1 MRLCPFL
8 DKNLLMVPQQSETK
22 IQIPSRGYRT
32 LLVASGH
39 SLLSQLPFTL
49 TLLQSRCTAPPP
61 PHPPTPPPPPRPL
74 LSFHSQDLRPGWS
87 LILAHSWSLC
97 GLAGCLKITFLS
109 SHGHHPICS
118 ICNISQNAII
128 YFLQWGWSLWSPQ
141 LMPSTELEMALIMIL
156 KGEKLS
162 FRSSLCQIP
171 I

>member
-32 LLVASGH
+32 LLVAPGH
-39 SLLSQLPFTL
+39 SAS
-49 TLLQSRCTAPPP
+49 SAPLHPHSAP
-61 PHPPTPPPPPRPL
+61 VVLHRAATPHPPTSTPRPL

-87 LILAHSWSLC
+87 LILAHSCSLC

-109 SHGHHPICS
+109 SHGHHPIRS

-128 YFLQWGWSLWSPQ
+128 YFLQWGWSL
-141 LMPSTELEMALIMIL
+141 
-156 KGEKLS
+156 
-162 FRSSLCQIP
+162 
-171 I
+171 